1 MREVIGIKSENGDLI
16 ELTPYNTIT
25 SENAFVYTGEYTA
38 QGVRVWESGT
48 GHIDATSNGFISVV
62 RMTPPG
68 GDGLQSFNTSNP
80 VSVWYVETPNENPQQ
95 HMVRILFFGT
105 PVTDAENLIRN
116 NSWSNDALFYQDTY
130 DNAIENGYLETYTVE
145 EWDDTP
151 IADGDTTEDNFGG
164 ETADLMPYDD
174 TDNQGVSYQDLLIEL
189 GWDGQTGLNPY
200 DSLGNCGFFTPYV
213 LSDGLLSNLGYC
225 MFSSSMWNTISQW
238 FSGIENPLSGF
249 LRVLDFPC
257 SLPAGTTA
265 HHIAICGQDIYYEAS
280 PGSERLYATG
290 YHLTSRYR
298 NEVLGTISLKE
309 VWGTARD
316 YTDTNI
322 SIYLPFVGM
331 RDLDS
336 QLCVGRN
343 LTLLLRI
350 DCWTGDVVYILHVDN
365 DSIGGKWFRSAGY
378 VYRWMGNCASEI
390 PLGRIDN
397 DKGLTTLLGGLGGMA
412 YGIASGNPLAIA
424 GGTASALGSLL
435 SGGIR
440 KSVQTSGTLTGNTGA
455 LDVMYPYLVV
465 QRAVPNYPN
474 GWRNFIGAPK
484 SQRYKCSDLTGFTV
498 FESIHLDDL
507 EGASEEEI
515 NELERVLTTEGII
528 F

>member
-1 MREVIGIKSENGDLI
+1 MREIEVFKADDGYDYIPILTEEVDEAVVLSYADLNPDDYLWKSGGGYLQKIMTTTLRHASVAGTPYGGDYSVENISNIAVVAYTYMTGDTKMLCVAWYMANNGD
-16 ELTPYNTIT
+16 TT
-25 SENAFVYTGEYTA
+25 
-38 QGVRVWESGT
+38 
-48 GHIDATSNGFISVV
+48 D
-62 RMTPPG
+62 
-68 GDGLQSFNTSNP
+68 
-80 VSVWYVETPNENPQQ
+80 
-95 HMVRILFFGT
+95 ILNRAHNDNFGA
-105 PVTDAENLIRN
+105 D
-116 NSWSNDALFYQDTY
+116 FYLYRDTY
-130 DNAIENGYLETYTVE
+130 ANASDYLEMVE
-145 EWDDTP
+145 LDEWDDTP
-151 IADGDTTEDNFGG
+151 LADGETTEDNFGG
-164 ETADLMPYDD
+164 EYADLMPFDD
-174 TDNQGVSYQDLLIEL
+174 TDNQGVSYQDLLTEL
-189 GWDGQTGLNPY
+189 GWDGQLGLDPY
-200 DSLGNCGFFTPYV
+200 DSSGNCGFFTPYV
-213 LSDGLLSNLGYC
+213 LSEGLLKNLGYC

-257 SLPAGTTA
+257 SLPNGTTA
-265 HHIAICGQDIYYEAS
+265 HKIAICGQEIYYEAS

-316 YTDTNI
+316 YTDTNV

-331 RDLDS
+331 RDLDP

-412 YGIASGNPLAIA
+412 YGIASGNPLAIV
-424 GGTASALGSLL
+424 GGGASALGSLL

-484 SQRYKCSDLTGFTV
+484 SQRYKGSDLSGFTV